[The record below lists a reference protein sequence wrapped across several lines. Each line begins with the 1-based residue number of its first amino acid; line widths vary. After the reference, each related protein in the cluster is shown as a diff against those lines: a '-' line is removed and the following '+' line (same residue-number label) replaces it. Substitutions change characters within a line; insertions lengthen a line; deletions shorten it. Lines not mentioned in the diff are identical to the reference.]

1 MLSGAADIV
10 PGLHDKVPVIQ
21 AGAIGLAGYTQAQTD
36 TETPQLDFPHFG
48 FGGSADCPED
58 VLSCNE
64 LEGLVDR

>member
-1 MLSGAADIV
+1 MTVTSGQFLFARDI
-10 PGLHDKVPVIQ
+10 H
-21 AGAIGLAGYTQAQTD
+21 GYS
-36 TETPQLDFPHFG
+36 QLDFPHFG